1 MRRAGKL
8 SWDMKWLLRGCEG
21 GRVSDV
27 MTPDPMVVRGNT
39 DLEAAARLLLER
51 RIRRMPVVDS
61 QGRLIGVFSRGNVI
75 RAALTQRKA
84 SLEAKADQ

>member
-1 MRRAGKL
+1 
-8 SWDMKWLLRGCEG
+8 
-21 GRVSDV
+21 

-61 QGRLIGVFSRGNVI
+61 HGRLIGIFSRGDVI

-84 SLEAKADQ
+84 VIDAQAQQGKQ

>member
-1 MRRAGKL
+1 MSLPPSNA
-8 SWDMKWLLRGCEG
+8 DMMC
-21 GRVSDV
+21 RVADV
-27 MTPDPMVVRGNT
+27 MTADPMVVRGNT

-61 QGRLIGVFSRGNVI
+61 QGRLIGVFSRGDVI

-84 SLEAKADQ
+84 VLEVEEQQQ